1 MMLLY
6 AHIQSNSINL
16 IHKFDDLFWLNLHK
30 EKDEVILH
38 PFDLASTIAF
48 PYLVSLNIPACSFIS
63 LALESA
69 ASVSASL
76 PRSHIIRTALLNHKM
91 YICHGSDLGQMGNT
105 DDLMGSG

>member
-6 AHIQSNSINL
+6 AHIRSNSINL

-38 PFDLASTIAF
+38 PLGLASTIAF
-48 PYLVSLNIPACSFIS
+48 PYLVTLNMPACSFIS

-76 PRSHIIRTALLNHKM
+76 PRSLASSARLSSADTL
-91 YICHGSDLGQMGNT
+91 
-105 DDLMGSG
+105 

>member
-1 MMLLY
+1 MLFTMMLLY

-16 IHKFDDLFWLNLHK
+16 IRKFDDLFWLNLHK

-76 PRSHIIRTALLNHKM
+76 PRSLASSARLSSADTL
-91 YICHGSDLGQMGNT
+91 
-105 DDLMGSG
+105 